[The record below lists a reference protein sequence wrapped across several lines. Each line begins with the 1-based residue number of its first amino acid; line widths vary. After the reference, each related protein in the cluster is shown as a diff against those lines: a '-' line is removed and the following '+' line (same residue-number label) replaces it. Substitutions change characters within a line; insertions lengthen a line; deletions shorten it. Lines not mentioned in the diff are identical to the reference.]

1 MSGFEFAPKK
11 SGLSE
16 GQVNAS
22 HGTGQV
28 RYVESRVVWGR
39 TVLNGAKRVERSLV
53 NQGTGMKKADKTVS
67 TPDPSVRTL
76 TTDDRV
82 HSISVV
88 VPIYNEIG
96 NIDRLHSEL
105 TAALVP
111 LGKPYEIIL
120 VDDGSKDGSTA
131 ALEVVAATDAHVKLV
146 IFRRNYG
153 QTAAMKAGIDSAS
166 MDVVITMDGDLQN
179 DPVDIGPM
187 IAKIEEGY
195 DLVHGWRINR
205 QDALFSRKLP
215 SRIANS
221 IISRATRF
229 PIHDLGCTLKAIRR
243 EILTEVELYGDMH
256 RFIPILLFQRG
267 ARCVEIPTH
276 HRARMSGSTKYGI
289 GRTMVVLLDLLTV
302 KYLLDYAAHPMRV
315 FGGLG
320 LMSFGLAFLSIFIL
334 VGMKIFGGV
343 DMTGNPFL
351 MLSVVAGLAGL
362 QLLSLGLI
370 GEILARIYY
379 ATSEKTHYAV
389 RRWVNFD
396 TEPEVESGKVVGRD

>member
-1 MSGFEFAPKK
+1 M
-11 SGLSE
+11 
-16 GQVNAS
+16 
-22 HGTGQV
+22 
-28 RYVESRVVWGR
+28 
-39 TVLNGAKRVERSLV
+39 
-53 NQGTGMKKADKTVS
+53 QGNTMTE
-67 TPDPSVRTL
+67 
-76 TTDDRV
+76 TTMPAHSPTDRARMPDDRV
-82 HSISVV
+82 HSLSIV

-96 NIDRLHSEL
+96 NIDRLHAEL
-105 TAALVP
+105 TAALDP

-131 ALEVVAATDAHVKLV
+131 ALESIAARDARVKLV

-153 QTAAMKAGIDSAS
+153 QTAAMKAGIDAAS
-166 MDVVITMDGDLQN
+166 MDVVVTMDGDLQN

-187 IAKIEEGY
+187 IAKLEEGY

-205 QDALFSRKLP
+205 QDALISRKLP
-215 SRIANS
+215 SRIANRM
-221 IISRATRF
+221 ISRTTRF

-243 EILTEVELYGDMH
+243 EILAEVELYGDMH

-276 HRARMSGSTKYGI
+276 HRARTAGTTKYGI

-320 LMSFGLAFLSIFIL
+320 LISFGLAFLSAFLLIA
-334 VGMKIFGGV
+334 MKIFGGV
-343 DMTGNPFL
+343 DMTGNPLL
-351 MLSVVAGLAGL
+351 MLSVVTGLAGL

-379 ATSEKTHYAV
+379 ATGQRTHYAV

-396 TEPEVESGKVVGRD
+396 PQVGD